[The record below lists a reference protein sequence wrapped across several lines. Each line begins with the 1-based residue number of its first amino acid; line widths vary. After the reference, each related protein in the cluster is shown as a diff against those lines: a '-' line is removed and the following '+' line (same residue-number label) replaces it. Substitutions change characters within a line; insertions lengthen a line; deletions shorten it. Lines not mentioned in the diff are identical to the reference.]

1 MDGRGT
7 GLNSLDGVRPASQS
21 ANWKYGVHGGSL
33 ALPESGEGALARP
46 QGSPFMQDLRFPLF
60 RQPILRSFS
69 RMDLTEQITRL
80 ARQAKA
86 ASREL
91 AKLTT
96 AEKNSCLL
104 AMADA
109 LVKNSDAIQA
119 ANALDMEAGTKSGL
133 SSPMLERLKLDDKR
147 IAGMSKG
154 LREVAALADPV
165 GKILDE
171 RVRPNG
177 LKLQK
182 ISTPIGV
189 VVIIYESRPNVTAD
203 AASLCFKSGNA
214 TILRG
219 GKEALNSNQVIA
231 KTLIEAGKQALV
243 GRASS
248 RAGSSVA
255 SPHQGFPE
263 HAIQVVPTADR
274 EAIPILLSLTQYV
287 DLCMPRGGEGLIRA
301 VTECSKVPV
310 IKHYKGVCHVF
321 VDADADLKMA
331 EEIALNAKVQ
341 RPAVCNAMETLLV
354 DKTVAETFLPQMAQ
368 MFADKK
374 VELRCD
380 AFSLALV
387 QSAIGNRQSAIKPVA
402 EQDYFTEYNDYIL
415 NVRVVDGVKAAID
428 HINHYGSAHS
438 DSIVTRNE
446 AHAKQFLAE
455 VDSATVYWNAS
466 TRFTDGGEFG
476 MGAEIGI
483 STDKIGAR
491 GPMGL
496 DELTTYKWL
505 GIGNG
510 QIRT

>member
-1 MDGRGT
+1 M
-7 GLNSLDGVRPASQS
+7 N
-21 ANWKYGVHGGSL
+21 
-33 ALPESGEGALARP
+33 
-46 QGSPFMQDLRFPLF
+46 
-60 RQPILRSFS
+60 
-69 RMDLTEQITRL
+69 LTEQMTQL

-96 AEKNSCLL
+96 GEKNGCLL
-104 AMADA
+104 AMAGA
-109 LVKNSDAIQA
+109 LEKNSEALKE
-119 ANALDMEAGTKSGL
+119 ANALDMDAAVNHGL
-133 SSPMLERLKLDDKR
+133 SSAMLDRLKLDDKR
-147 IAGMSKG
+147 VAAMAKG
-154 LREVAALADPV
+154 LREVAALPDPV
-165 GKILDE
+165 GRILDE

-219 GKEALNSNQVIA
+219 GREAMNSNQLIG
-231 KTLIEAGKQALV
+231 KTMIEAGKKAL
-243 GRASS
+243 A
-248 RAGSSVA
+248 
-255 SPHQGFPE
+255 HFPE
-263 HAIQVVPTADR
+263 HAIQVVPVTDR
-274 EAIPILLSLTQYV
+274 EAIPVLLSLTQYI

-301 VTECSKVPV
+301 VAECSKVPV

-331 EEIALNAKVQ
+331 EAIAMNAKVQ

-354 DKTVAETFLPQMAQ
+354 DKTIAAQFLPVVGQRLSE
-368 MFADKK
+368 KR
-374 VELRCD
+374 VELRADSD
-380 AFSLALV
+380 AE
-387 QSAIGNRQSAIKPVA
+387 AILKCSMHNTKSAIKRA
-402 EQDYFTEYNDYIL
+402 TEQDWFTEYNDYIL
-415 NVRVVDGVKAAID
+415 NVRVVEGVQQAID
-428 HINHYGSAHS
+428 HINYYGSAHS
-438 DSIVTRNE
+438 DSIVTKNE
-446 AHAKQFLAE
+446 AHAKQFLNE

-496 DELTTYKWL
+496 EELTSYKWI
-505 GIGNG
+505 GIGSG
-510 QIRT
+510 QVRT

>member
-1 MDGRGT
+1 MT
-7 GLNSLDGVRPASQS
+7 Q
-21 ANWKYGVHGGSL
+21 L
-33 ALPESGEGALARP
+33 AK
-46 QGSPFMQDLRFPLF
+46 
-60 RQPILRSFS
+60 
-69 RMDLTEQITRL
+69 
-80 ARQAKA
+80 QAKA

-91 AKLTT
+91 AILSTD
-96 AEKNSCLL
+96 AKNKCLS

-109 LVKNSDAIQA
+109 LESRVDAIKE
-119 ANALDMEAGTKSGL
+119 ANALDMEAAANSGL
-133 SSPMLERLKLDDKR
+133 PAAMLDRLKLDDKR
-147 IAGMSKG
+147 VSAMAKG
-154 LREVAALADPV
+154 LREVVALPDPV

-219 GKEALNSNQVIA
+219 GKEALHSNQIIGQ
-231 KTLIEAGKQALV
+231 TMIEAGKKVLPQ
-243 GRASS
+243 
-248 RAGSSVA
+248 
-255 SPHQGFPE
+255 FPE
-263 HAIQVVPTADR
+263 HAIQVVPVPDR
-274 EAIPILLSLTQYV
+274 EAIPILLGLTQYI

-301 VTECSKVPV
+301 VADCSKVPV

-321 VDADADLKMA
+321 VDGEADLGMA
-331 EEIALNAKVQ
+331 ENIAMNAKVQ

-354 DKTVAETFLPQMAQ
+354 DKKVAAAFLPLIGKKLAE
-368 MFADKK
+368 KK

-380 AFSLALV
+380 PAALAQL
-387 QSAIGNRQSAIKPVA
+387 SALNGQLRLKTAA
-402 EQDYFTEYNDYIL
+402 EQDWFTEYNDYIL
-415 NVRVVDGVKAAID
+415 NIRVVDGVKQAID
-428 HINHYGSAHS
+428 HVNYYGSAHS

-446 AHAKQFLAE
+446 AHARQFLNE

-496 DELTTYKWL
+496 AELTSYKWI
-505 GIGNG
+505 GIGDG
-510 QIRT
+510 QIRA

>member
-1 MDGRGT
+1 MRFTNHD
-7 GLNSLDGVRPASQS
+7 S
-21 ANWKYGVHGGSL
+21 A
-33 ALPESGEGALARP
+33 
-46 QGSPFMQDLRFPLF
+46 LRC
-60 RQPILRSFS
+60 IT
-69 RMDLTEQITRL
+69 MNVMEQMTRL
-80 ARQAKA
+80 AKQAKT

-96 AEKNSCLL
+96 AEKNACLL

-109 LVKNSDAIQA
+109 LE
-119 ANALDMEAGTKSGL
+119 ANAAAIKEANQMDMEFGAKAGL
-133 SSPMLERLKLDDKR
+133 SAAMLDRLKLDDKR
-147 IAGMSKG
+147 VAAMAKG

-165 GKILDE
+165 GRILDE
-171 RVRPNG
+171 RTRPNG

-219 GKEALNSNQVIA
+219 GKEALNSNQIIA
-231 KTLIEAGKQALV
+231 QTMISAGRKTNPA
-243 GRASS
+243 
-248 RAGSSVA
+248 
-255 SPHQGFPE
+255 FPD
-263 HAIQVVPTADR
+263 HGIQVVPTADR
-274 EAIPILLSLTQYV
+274 EAIPALLSLTQYV

-301 VTECSKVPV
+301 VTDCSKVPV

-331 EEIALNAKVQ
+331 EEIVMNAKAQ
-341 RPAVCNAMETLLV
+341 RPAVCNAAETLLV
-354 DKTVAETFLPQMAQ
+354 DSSVAANFLPTIDRRLAEKRVQLR
-368 MFADKK
+368 AD
-374 VELRCD
+374 EATRAILQTASC
-380 AFSLALV
+380 SLQPAT
-387 QSAIGNRQSAIKPVA
+387 
-402 EQDYFTEYNDYIL
+402 EQDWLTEYNDYIL
-415 NVRVVDGVKAAID
+415 NVRVVDGVQAAID
-428 HINHYGSAHS
+428 HINYYGSAHS
-438 DSIVTRNE
+438 DCIVTMNE
-446 AHAKQFLAE
+446 ARAKQFLAE

-496 DELTTYKWL
+496 EELTSYKWL
-505 GIGNG
+505 GFGTG

>member
-1 MDGRGT
+1 MNLKEQMT
-7 GLNSLDGVRPASQS
+7 Q
-21 ANWKYGVHGGSL
+21 L
-33 ALPESGEGALARP
+33 AKQAR
-46 QGSPFMQDLRFPLF
+46 
-60 RQPILRSFS
+60 
-69 RMDLTEQITRL
+69 
-80 ARQAKA
+80 A

-96 AEKNSCLL
+96 AEKNACLL
-104 AMADA
+104 AMAAALEQDA
-109 LVKNSDAIQA
+109 DAIKQ
-119 ANALDMEAGTKSGL
+119 ANALDMEFGAKLGL
-133 SSPMLERLKLDDKR
+133 SPALLDRLKLDDKR
-147 IAGMSKG
+147 IAGMARG
-154 LREVAALADPV
+154 LREVAALPDPV

-171 RVRPNG
+171 RTRPNG

-219 GKEALNSNQVIA
+219 GKEALNSNQTIA
-231 KTLIEAGKQALV
+231 RTMIDAGKSAH
-243 GRASS
+243 RC
-248 RAGSSVA
+248 
-255 SPHQGFPE
+255 FPE
-263 HAIQVVPTADR
+263 HAIQVVPVPDR

-301 VTECSKVPV
+301 VAECSKVPV

-321 VDADADLKMA
+321 VDADADLQMA
-331 EEIALNAKVQ
+331 GEIVMNAKVQ

-354 DKTVAETFLPQMAQ
+354 DQSVAGKFLP
-368 MFADKK
+368 
-374 VELRCD
+374 
-380 AFSLALV
+380 
-387 QSAIGNRQSAIKPVA
+387 AIGARLFEKHVEIRGDETALASLQPEISNHKTAKLKPVA
-402 EQDYFTEYNDYIL
+402 EQDWFTEYNDYIL
-415 NVRVVDGVKAAID
+415 NVRVVDGVQAAVD
-428 HINHYGSAHS
+428 HINYYGSAHS

-455 VDSATVYWNAS
+455 VDSAAVYWNAS

-496 DELTTYKWL
+496 DELTSYKWL
-505 GIGNG
+505 GIGTG
-510 QIRT
+510 QVRT

>member
-1 MDGRGT
+1 MT
-7 GLNSLDGVRPASQS
+7 
-21 ANWKYGVHGGSL
+21 
-33 ALPESGEGALARP
+33 
-46 QGSPFMQDLRFPLF
+46 
-60 RQPILRSFS
+60 
-69 RMDLTEQITRL
+69 LTEQMTLL
-80 ARQAKA
+80 ARQAKS

-91 AKLTT
+91 ARLTT

-104 AMADA
+104 AMAEA
-109 LVKNSDAIQA
+109 LEQHKTAIQE
-119 ANALDMEAGTKSGL
+119 ANTRDMKAGAESGL
-133 SSPMLERLKLDDKR
+133 GSAMLDRLKLDDKR
-147 IAGMSKG
+147 VAGMANG
-154 LREVAALADPV
+154 LREVAALPDPV
-165 GKILDE
+165 GRILDE

-219 GKEALNSNQVIA
+219 GKEAIHSNQVIA
-231 KTLIEAGKQALV
+231 QTMV
-243 GRASS
+243 GAARKHLAT
-248 RAGSSVA
+248 
-255 SPHQGFPE
+255 FPE
-263 HAIQVVPTADR
+263 HAIQVVSTTER
-274 EAIPILLSLTQYV
+274 EAIKELLSLTQYV

-321 VDADADLKMA
+321 VDRDADLQMA
-331 EEIALNAKVQ
+331 GEIVMNAKVQ

-354 DKTVAETFLPQMAQ
+354 DDHIARAFLPSIAGRLGEHN
-368 MFADKK
+368 
-374 VELRCD
+374 VELRVD
-380 AFSLALV
+380 ERAAAIL
-387 QSAIGNRQSAIKPVA
+387 QSAIQNPKSRIRTATEPDWS
-402 EQDYFTEYNDYIL
+402 TEYNDYIL
-415 NVRVVDGVKAAID
+415 NIRIVDGVTQAIE
-428 HINHYGSAHS
+428 HISHYGSAHS

-446 AHAKQFLAE
+446 AAARRFLSD

-496 DELTTYKWL
+496 DELTSYKWL
-505 GIGNG
+505 GFGNG
-510 QIRT
+510 QVRS

>member
-1 MDGRGT
+1 MISSSGFKANLPFSSRRFWSILLSVNLT
-7 GLNSLDGVRPASQS
+7 GQMTQ
-21 ANWKYGVHGGSL
+21 L
-33 ALPESGEGALARP
+33 AKQAR
-46 QGSPFMQDLRFPLF
+46 
-60 RQPILRSFS
+60 
-69 RMDLTEQITRL
+69 T
-80 ARQAKA
+80 

-91 AKLTT
+91 AKLAT
-96 AEKNSCLL
+96 AEKNACLL

-109 LVKNSDAIQA
+109 LENNSSAIKE
-119 ANALDMEAGTKSGL
+119 ANALDMEVGAKLGL
-133 SSPMLERLKLDDKR
+133 SSAMLDRLKLDDKR
-147 IAGMSKG
+147 ISAMANG
-154 LREVAALADPV
+154 LREVAALPDPV
-165 GKILDE
+165 GRIFDE

-231 KTLIEAGKQALV
+231 QTMIDAGKKKLA
-243 GRASS
+243 
-248 RAGSSVA
+248 
-255 SPHQGFPE
+255 HFPE
-263 HAIQVVPTADR
+263 HAIQVVPTPDR
-274 EAIPILLSLTQYV
+274 EAIPILLSLTQYI

-301 VTECSKVPV
+301 VADCSKVPV

-331 EEIALNAKVQ
+331 GEIVMNAKVQ

-354 DKTVAETFLPQMAQ
+354 DKTVAEKFLPHMAQ
-368 MFADKK
+368 NLADKK

-380 AFSLALV
+380 PLSLGLV
-387 QSAIGNRQSAIKPVA
+387 QSAIGNRQSAIKAAA

-415 NVRVVDGVKAAID
+415 NVRVVDGVRAAID
-428 HINHYGSAHS
+428 HINFYGSAHS

-455 VDSATVYWNAS
+455 VDSAAVYWNAS

-496 DELTTYKWL
+496 DELTSYKWL
-505 GIGNG
+505 GLGNG

>member
-1 MDGRGT
+1 
-7 GLNSLDGVRPASQS
+7 
-21 ANWKYGVHGGSL
+21 
-33 ALPESGEGALARP
+33 
-46 QGSPFMQDLRFPLF
+46 
-60 RQPILRSFS
+60 
-69 RMDLTEQITRL
+69 
-80 ARQAKA
+80 
-86 ASREL
+86 
-91 AKLTT
+91 
-96 AEKNSCLL
+96 
-104 AMADA
+104 MA
-109 LVKNSDAIQA
+109 
-119 ANALDMEAGTKSGL
+119 
-133 SSPMLERLKLDDKR
+133 
-147 IAGMSKG
+147 KG
-154 LREVAALADPV
+154 LREVAALPDPV

-219 GKEALNSNQVIA
+219 GKEALNSNQIIA
-231 KTLIEAGKQALV
+231 QTMIDAGK
-243 GRASS
+243 
-248 RAGSSVA
+248 VA
-255 SPHQGFPE
+255 HKGFPE
-263 HAIQVVPTADR
+263 HAIQVVPTPDR

-287 DLCMPRGGEGLIRA
+287 DLCMPRGGESLIRA
-301 VTECSKVPV
+301 VADCSKVPV

-331 EEIALNAKVQ
+331 AEITMNAKVQ
-341 RPAVCNAMETLLV
+341 RPGVCNAAETLLV
-354 DKTVAETFLPQMAQ
+354 DQAVVKTFLPQMAQ
-368 MFADKK
+368 RLADKN

-380 AFSLALV
+380 PVSLGLIPSGIRHPA
-387 QSAIGNRQSAIKPVA
+387 SAIKAAA
-402 EQDYFTEYNDYIL
+402 EQDWFTEYNDYIL

-438 DSIVTRNE
+438 DSIVTGNA

-455 VDSATVYWNAS
+455 VDSAAVYWNAS

-496 DELTTYKWL
+496 DELTSYKWL
-505 GIGNG
+505 GIGSG